1 MEQMRPEI
9 QRHYVLDVDVDSN
22 ESTSRSIDIVDAG
35 ETVSTSSHGPPTT
48 GIAFHEEELDPDGD
62 AEEVGSLLQE
72 VQEEEAVNFVQ
83 AAFIQENIGTSS
95 EITEN
100 IGASSGSTT
109 KQPYLIKDFDGSM
122 IDARPLLA
130 AINKN
135 ILNKCSSRNRVDKV
149 KSVLKGKDNE
159 CCDNDREVDQE
170 NDTQSLTLG
179 SFGAFIFEDADVSG
193 GFRFWIGE
201 IDKMLKIRNGKK
213 ERNFQRIELTTKTQ
227 KEMLLCCS
235 WLQPILPADAGKDAV
250 LKAKEYVYCPTS
262 ENREYISA
270 EFLRYIVQMEDS
282 HQKQYKIIDSDDLE
296 MLGTII
302 AAKASE
308 EREQQQQQQQPM
320 SIEAATDKEPKR
332 QRRKKSSQLEVSTQV
347 EEEKDNIT
355 TTRAGRQP
363 RANRQYVDE
372 YDT

>member
-9 QRHYVLDVDVDSN
+9 QRHYVLDVNVDSN
-22 ESTSRSIDIVDAG
+22 ENTRSIDIVDAG

-83 AAFIQENIGTSS
+83 AAFIDENIGASS
-95 EITEN
+95 EVTEN
-100 IGASSGSTT
+100 IGASSESTT
-109 KQPYLIKDFDGSM
+109 KQQPYLIKDFDGSM

-159 CCDNDREVDQE
+159 CCDNDREVDQD
-170 NDTQSLTLG
+170 NNTQSFTLG

-213 ERNFQRIELTTKTQ
+213 ERNFQRIELTAKTQ

-262 ENREYISA
+262 ENREYI
-270 EFLRYIVQMEDS
+270 
-282 HQKQYKIIDSDDLE
+282 
-296 MLGTII
+296 
-302 AAKASE
+302 
-308 EREQQQQQQQPM
+308 
-320 SIEAATDKEPKR
+320 
-332 QRRKKSSQLEVSTQV
+332 
-347 EEEKDNIT
+347 
-355 TTRAGRQP
+355 
-363 RANRQYVDE
+363 
-372 YDT
+372 